1 MAKLND
7 VAVLDIGSK
16 KISVMIGNKTPKGVF
31 NVKGFGSCY
40 YSGFSGGKWF
50 NVQDLKSAV
59 GKALHVAEAESGVK
73 TKKLYIGVP
82 SEFIAIV
89 VKEVVL
95 ARGRAQRITDADVTE
110 LFEQGDTY
118 KNHSRYTTIGNFA
131 IYYTLD
137 DKTRRFVEPRG
148 IEAYKITGL
157 VSYVLC
163 ERSFTS
169 LFENIA
175 KDLHLKEVEY
185 VSSIWAEGMSLL
197 SEDKRYRRQLIADV
211 GYITSSV
218 AVVQGD
224 GLVSLTSFSLGGGHV
239 ASDIA
244 MMFEVPFS
252 AAEEVKDK
260 IDLSLAYDET
270 SYYEAGENGKYR
282 FSALDVNEIAK
293 SRLDTIA
300 EFISES
306 IAQSGFE
313 CNAHCPVY
321 LTGNG
326 VTTIRGAKE
335 YLSQV
340 LKKPIEIIAP
350 DVPCY
355 NKPKFSSTIA
365 LLDVA
370 SDLNAQELTGLNK
383 ILQNLLSKIGG

>member
-1 MAKLND
+1 MGGRY
-7 VAVLDIGSK
+7 VV
-16 KISVMIGNKTPKGVF
+16 T
-31 NVKGFGSCY
+31 FG
-40 YSGFSGGKWF
+40 G
-50 NVQDLKSAV
+50 QALPPSA
-59 GKALHVAEAESGVK
+59 
-73 TKKLYIGVP
+73 Y
-82 SEFIAIV
+82 
-89 VKEVVL
+89 
-95 ARGRAQRITDADVTE
+95 RGRRIHYVKRCRGAGRRAGEPYFV
-110 LFEQGDTY
+110 L
-118 KNHSRYTTIGNFA
+118 SRRWP
-131 IYYTLD
+131 
-137 DKTRRFVEPRG
+137 RR
-148 IEAYKITGL
+148 
-157 VSYVLC
+157 
-163 ERSFTS
+163 
-169 LFENIA
+169 
-175 KDLHLKEVEY
+175 
-185 VSSIWAEGMSLL
+185 
-197 SEDKRYRRQLIADV
+197 KRYRDDV
-211 GYITSSV
+211 RS
-218 AVVQGD
+218 A
-224 GLVSLTSFSLGGGHV
+224 
-239 ASDIA
+239 
-244 MMFEVPFS
+244 FS

>member
-1 MAKLND
+1 MPKIND

-16 KISVMIGNKTPKGVF
+16 KISVMIGSKSEKGVY
-31 NVKGFGSCY
+31 NIKGFGSCY
-40 YSGFSGGKWF
+40 YSGFSGGRWF
-50 NVQDLKSAV
+50 NPDDVRNTV
-59 GKALHVAEAESGVK
+59 GKALRIAEAESGVK
-73 TKKLYIGVP
+73 VKKLYVGVP
-82 SEFIAIV
+82 SEFIALV
-89 VKEVVL
+89 VKEVVF
-95 ARGRAQRITDADVTE
+95 ARARAQRITDADLTA

-131 IYYTLD
+131 VYYTLD
-137 DKTRRFVEPRG
+137 DKTRRYLEPRG
-148 IEAYKITGL
+148 LEAYKITAL

-163 ERSFTS
+163 ERSFTTF
-169 LFENIA
+169 FEEIA

-185 VSSIWAEGMSLL
+185 VSSAWAEGMSLL
-197 SEDKRYRRQLIADV
+197 SEDKRYRRQLLVDV

-224 GLVSLTSFSLGGGHV
+224 GLVNLTSFSLGGGHI
-239 ASDIA
+239 ASDIS
-244 MMFEVPFS
+244 MMFDVPFS
-252 AAEEVKDK
+252 AAEEVKNK
-260 IDLSLAYDET
+260 IDLSLAYDES

-293 SRLDTIA
+293 SRLDTIV
-300 EFISES
+300 EFINES

-326 VTTIRGAKE
+326 VTSVRGAKE
-335 YLSQV
+335 YMSQV
-340 LKKPIEIIAP
+340 LKKPIDVIAP

-370 SDLNAQELTGLNK
+370 SELNAQELTGFNK